1 MKSLVSRVNCR
12 KIESHTF
19 RQCTDVD
26 VTNLQ
31 GTFQDAEPGRLIL
44 VVPNKR
50 FVREILDGEKK

>member
-31 GTFQDAEPGRLIL
+31 GTFQDAEPEIL
-44 VVPNKR
+44 VVPSKR
-50 FVREILDGEKK
+50 FVQKILDGKKK